1 MRSISTRLTLTLVVV
16 ALVAGAATA
25 GAVIWST
32 SRTFSGYR
40 VEQGDLRIAEVQQML
55 GAYYAARGS
64 WDGVANLLAPGHEA
78 MLDGLLQQHRGMGH
92 GMGMGQGQG
101 MGQGMG
107 QGPGM
112 GMGAMPT
119 MIALMDLGAER
130 VQLVGT
136 DGRTIADTGG
146 PVGAAVP
153 PADLAGGLPITV
165 GSQVVGTLLID
176 RPAIPPL
183 SVIDAAYNRRT
194 TFSAVASGLGAAL
207 VAGVVGLM
215 LAGRIARPLQG
226 LTSAAGR
233 MARHDLTARVQVTGN
248 DELAVLGTEFNRM
261 AEELGR
267 QEQLRRTMVAD
278 VAHELRTPVAILRS
292 QFEAIQDGAAEATVE
307 TLLPMHDEVLR
318 LTRLLDDL
326 QILSLTDAGQLPLNR
341 RPIDPGELA
350 EQTASAFRAA
360 AAGKGIDFQVGA
372 TGQPP
377 IINADP
383 DRIKQVLL
391 NLLGNALRHTP
402 PGGTI
407 QLEVSSTANEVH
419 FAVVDTGEGINPA
432 DLPHLFDRFYRGD
445 KSRSRS
451 GGGSGLGLAIARGI
465 AESHGGSVSAVSTP
479 GHGSRFTLSLPVT
492 QA

>member
-1 MRSISTRLTLTLVVV
+1 MSRIRSISTRLTLTLVVV

-40 VEQGDLRIAEVQQML
+40 VEQGDLRVAEVQQL
-55 GAYYAARGS
+55 LAAYYAARGS
-64 WDGVANLLAPGHEA
+64 WDGVANLLAPGHDG
-78 MLDGLLQQHRGMGH
+78 MLPQRRGMGH
-92 GMGMGQGQG
+92 GMGPGMG

-107 QGPGM
+107 MQGT
-112 GMGAMPT
+112 AMPT
-119 MIALMDLGAER
+119 MMALMDLGAER

-146 PVGAAVP
+146 SAGQTVSPAA
-153 PADLAGGLPITV
+153 LATGLPITV
-165 GSQVVGTLLID
+165 GNQVVATLLID

-183 SVIDAAYNRRT
+183 SLIDAAYNRRT
-194 TFSAVASGLGAAL
+194 TLSAVASGLGAAL
-207 VAGVVGLM
+207 VAGVVGYI
-215 LAGRIARPLQG
+215 LALRIARPLQS

-233 MARHDLTARVQVTGN
+233 MAQHDLTARVPVEGT

-261 AEELGR
+261 AEQLGR

-292 QFEAIQDGAAEATVE
+292 QFEAIQDGAAEPTVE

-326 QILSLTDAGQLPLNR
+326 QVLSLTDAGQLPLSR
-341 RPIDPGELA
+341 RPIDPAELA
-350 EQTASAFRAA
+350 ENAAGAFRAA
-360 AAGKGIDFQVGA
+360 AAGKEITFEARTIG
-372 TGQPP
+372 TPP
-377 IINADP
+377 AVMADP

-402 PGGTI
+402 AGGTI
-407 QLEVSSTANEVH
+407 QLEVSAAAAEVR
-419 FAVVDTGEGINPA
+419 FTVIDTGEGIHPA

-445 KSRSRS
+445 KSRSRG
-451 GGGSGLGLAIARGI
+451 GGGSGLGLAIAKGI
-465 AESHGGSVSAVSTP
+465 AESHGGTVTVASAP
-479 GHGSRFTLSLPVT
+479 GQGSRFTLSLPIT